1 MTNLANKENIY
12 KLFVYTSLF
21 IGLIMIVITP
31 PFQTPDEDS
40 HFKKAYVMAY
50 GDFIPKIEDGKLGFY
65 ISKSMVADINN
76 KISII
81 GNRDEKVSYSELILD
96 DRLPSDYGDK
106 DFVTFSTAGSL
117 PIAHIIPAIG
127 IFIGRILAKIT
138 QGGYASITYLI
149 YFARFA
155 NLIFYTAM
163 VGIAIKISPVLKK
176 TILAIGIMPMTL
188 YLAASVSYDCLINA
202 CVILST
208 AIIFKLLFDNTYML
222 SYYNMAILA
231 VLASCILLIKLNYG
245 LIFLL
250 LFFIPQNKFVGI
262 KEYLRKAGLFL
273 LMVIGVCFVFRLP
286 LFFVSGSLES
296 SKSLAGQQLN
306 YILANPLSFFKATNK
321 TICENINFFV
331 AGTVGL
337 FGLID
342 TYLPSFVTYLY
353 LFIVI
358 IIGLSDAFTSDV
370 VMGKCLRLAMFI
382 IPLVS
387 ILLVFF
393 AMYWTW
399 TPNQLG
405 VGADTVSGVQGR
417 YFIPMMIIPFL
428 FFQNN
433 KISENKIVNKLN
445 KLIDCYA
452 FSIIKAVLII
462 SCIFIFLRFWV

>member
-1 MTNLANKENIY
+1 MISLANKENIH
-12 KLFVYTSLF
+12 KLFIFTSLI
-21 IGLIMIVITP
+21 IGMIMVVITP

-50 GDFIPKIEDGKLGFY
+50 GDFIPTIKNGKLGFY
-65 ISKSMVADINN
+65 ISKSMVDDIND

-106 DFVTFSTAGSL
+106 DFVTFSTAGSV

-176 TILAIGIMPMTL
+176 TMLAIGIMPMTI

-208 AIIFKLLFDNTYML
+208 AIIFKLLFDNTYIL
-222 SYYNMAILA
+222 SYYNMTALA
-231 VLASCILLIKLNYG
+231 VLAACILLIKPNYV

-250 LFFIPQNKFVGI
+250 LFFIPQSKFADI
-262 KEYLRKAGLFL
+262 KEYLKKAGLFL
-273 LMVIGVCFVFRLP
+273 LLIIGVYFIFRLP
-286 LFFVSGSLES
+286 LYFVSGNLEAS
-296 SKSLAGQQLN
+296 ESLAGQQLN
-306 YILANPLSFFKATNK
+306 YILANPLSFFKATYK
-321 TICENINFFV
+321 TICDNINFFV

-353 LFIVI
+353 LFLVI
-358 IIGLSDAFTSDV
+358 IIGLSDAFTSDI
-370 VMGKCLRLAMFI
+370 VMGKCLRIAM
-382 IPLVS
+382 LVVPMIS
-387 ILLVFF
+387 ILLIFF

-417 YFIPMMIIPFL
+417 YFIPMMIMPFL
-428 FFQNN
+428 FFQNK
-433 KISENKIVNKLN
+433 KIARIKTVNKLN